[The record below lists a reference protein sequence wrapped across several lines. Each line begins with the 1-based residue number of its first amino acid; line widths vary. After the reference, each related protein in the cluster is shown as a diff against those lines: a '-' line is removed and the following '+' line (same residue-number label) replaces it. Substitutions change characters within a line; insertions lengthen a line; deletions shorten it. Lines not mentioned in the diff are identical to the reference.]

1 MNYEYNGNLEEDERI
16 SQVTK
21 EITLK
26 YPFISLDNAIKASTL
41 EGKIDKEVSITDKLN
56 RLYNIM
62 LVNSNNKDIVMIIFK
77 DYLEL
82 LKNNNIDNKYY
93 YLSQS
98 INEYLYN
105 YSDFPI
111 ISEF

>member
-1 MNYEYNGNLEEDERI
+1 MIYEYNGNLEENERI
-16 SQVTK
+16 NQVTN
-21 EITLK
+21 EITSK
-26 YPFISLDNAIKASTL
+26 YSFISIDNAIKASTL
-41 EGKIDKEVSITDKLN
+41 EGKIDKEVTLTDKLN

-62 LVNSNNKDIVMIIFK
+62 LVSSNNRDIVMLIFK
-77 DYLEL
+77 DYLDL

>member
-1 MNYEYNGNLEEDERI
+1 MNYEYNGNLEENERI
-16 SQVTK
+16 NQVSQ
-21 EITLK
+21 EITSK
-26 YPFISLDNAIKASTL
+26 YPFISLDKAIKASAL
-41 EGKIDKEVSITDKLN
+41 EGKIDKEVTIIDKLN

-62 LVNSNNKDIVMIIFK
+62 LVSSNNKDIVMLVFK
-77 DYLEL
+77 DYLDL

-98 INEYLYN
+98 INEYLSN

-111 ISEF
+111 ISDF